1 MTRIT
6 YKSHSYVY
14 VIEYNYSMA
23 RAKLLLSYFMPKSNY
38 VNDITNFDSFMDYI
52 PQGRLP
58 PSEQLPVQCPGNY
71 LFSTYTNFEKIP
83 LKIKFDEVMNVV
95 TLAKTKSEHEK
106 FNRQDRCNTL
116 SCPVK

>member
-1 MTRIT
+1 
-6 YKSHSYVY
+6 
-14 VIEYNYSMA
+14 MA

-38 VNDITNFDSFMDYI
+38 VNDITNFDSLMDYI

-71 LFSTYTNFEKIP
+71 LFSAYTNFEEIL

-95 TLAKTKSEHEK
+95 TWQKLKVNTKNSTAK
-106 FNRQDRCNTL
+106 QGATL
-116 SCPVK
+116 SQMRCSVK